1 MGLIYTL
8 TFNPAIDYMVE
19 LDVLSPGAV
28 NRSKAERCY
37 FGGKGINVSNVLK
50 ELDVPSIALGFIAGF
65 TGEGLQA
72 GLRAQGLDTRFLR
85 VAQGLTRINTK
96 VKADVET
103 EINGMGPTI
112 TGADL
117 EKLFAQ
123 LEELEEG
130 DTLILSGSIP
140 GCLPPDTYEAILARF
155 QGRGIRFVV
164 DATGPLLL
172 KCLKYRPFL
181 IKPNDRE
188 LEEIFGSYPGT
199 DEEIAAR
206 ARELQAMGARNVLV
220 SLGERGALLLSESG
234 MVYRVNCPRGQLIGS
249 VGAGDSMVAGFLAG
263 YLQTGDYAFA
273 LRLGTACGS
282 ATAFSP
288 GLAKRETIEALLAQI

>member
-1 MGLIYTL
+1 MIYTL
-8 TFNPAIDYMVE
+8 TLNPAIDYMVE
-19 LDVLSPGAV
+19 LDVLTPGAV

-50 ELDVPSIALGFIAGF
+50 ELGVPSVALGFIAGF

-72 GLRAQGLDTRFLR
+72 GLRAQGLNTRFLR
-85 VAQGLTRINTK
+85 VEQGLTRINTK

-103 EINGMGPTI
+103 EINGIGPTI
-112 TGADL
+112 TGADM
-117 EKLFAQ
+117 EKLCTQ
-123 LEELEEG
+123 LEELGDG

-172 KCLKYRPFL
+172 KCLGYRPFL
-181 IKPNDRE
+181 IKPNDHE
-188 LEEIFGSYPGT
+188 LEEIFGAFPDT
-199 DEEIAAR
+199 DETIAAR

-220 SLGERGALLLSESG
+220 SLGENGALLLSESG
-234 MVYRVNCPRGQLIGS
+234 QIHRTGCPKGELIGS

-263 YLQTGDYAFA
+263 YLQTGDHAHA

-288 GLAKRETIEALLAQI
+288 GLAKQETIQALLAQI